1 MKKITLSILICT
13 LIISFSFLSCGKYE
27 EGPGISFI
35 PKLVRLQ
42 HSWRCI
48 EEVSSN
54 GVASSPADDG
64 SYVEFREGGIYRVY
78 DHAYMSPFNVSF
90 IAGTW
95 ELSDD
100 KTQIFINCTYTDP
113 IFNTVT
119 NLAQPDDTCTIV
131 RLKQNDL
138 GLRDKDGDK
147 YYYVHQ

>member
-1 MKKITLSILICT
+1 MLL
-13 LIISFSFLSCGKYE
+13 
-27 EGPGISFI
+27 
-35 PKLVRLQ
+35 
-42 HSWRCI
+42 
-48 EEVSSN
+48 
-54 GVASSPADDG
+54 
-64 SYVEFREGGIYRVY
+64 YRVY
-78 DHAYMSPFNVSF
+78 DHAYMSLINVSF

-119 NLAQPDDTCTIV
+119 NLAQPVDTCTIV